1 MFFARRAIALHAALA
16 TALCSAT
23 VSKHHLS
30 VQQPCDAEGRP
41 ALPSGEFIPLSAPG
55 RLVCPQS
62 LTTLEGIGH
71 CVGITPLGAAP
82 VGAGARGAD
91 VFVQCKAQMGPPQG
105 GTFTYR

>member
-1 MFFARRAIALHAALA
+1 
-16 TALCSAT
+16 
-23 VSKHHLS
+23 
-30 VQQPCDAEGRP
+30 
-41 ALPSGEFIPLSAPG
+41 
-55 RLVCPQS
+55 VCPQS